1 MMCALLF
8 LAWTAERNGDPLLYN
23 SMWRSPLG
31 VFAPLFD
38 SLPGLHQPAWNLLLL
53 AMVPACYLRP
63 GALRR
68 RAWPMDAAILL
79 SIITIACAF
88 LWGMLRGGSAYWAYY
103 QLNGLLLTLLAGLV
117 LLAAV
122 RSPRDVKALGTT
134 IVAAAVVRSGLALY
148 FFFTFVRGHE
158 PYPPH
163 MTSHDDSPLFV
174 AGILLLLCWAL
185 VRARWRTWIPVVLLV
200 LTILAAMKTN
210 NRRIAWIELVAGLV
224 FLYLLLQGRGLRRRV
239 NRRLLLTV
247 PVIAIYAI
255 VGWGRPGALF
265 APLRAFDSTAGPNAD
280 ASTMAR
286 NEENLNLILTY
297 IQHPVV
303 GSGWGHPMTS
313 VSSYYAYF
321 GGFDVMYPYTP
332 HNSLAAL
339 LAFAG
344 LVGLFG
350 TLLVIPVAAFLAARA
365 CRFAV
370 LRVDRMATMAAVC
383 YLPVYGVH
391 AYGDIGLQSVTSGLL
406 LSVALAVAG
415 RASVWT
421 GAWPDGRRLRRAQ
434 PSLPPVA
441 SSESDR
447 DATASGHGTT

>member
-8 LAWTAERNGDPLLYN
+8 LAWTAERNGDPLLFN
-23 SMWRSPLG
+23 GVWRSPLQ

-38 SLPGLHQPAWNLLLL
+38 SLPGLHQPAWNLMLL

-79 SIITIACAF
+79 SIATIACGF
-88 LWGMLRGGSAYWAYY
+88 LWGVLRGGSAYWSYY
-103 QLNGLLLTLLAGLV
+103 QLNSLLLTLLAGLI
-117 LLAAV
+117 LLATV
-122 RSPRDVKALGTT
+122 RSPRDLKALGAT

-148 FFFTFVRGHE
+148 FFFTFVRGRE

-174 AGILLLLCWAL
+174 AAILILISWAL
-185 VRARWRTWIPVVLLV
+185 LRARWRTWIPVALLV
-200 LTILAAMKTN
+200 LAILAAVKVN
-210 NRRIAWIELVAGLV
+210 NRRIAWIELVVSLA
-224 FLYLLLQGRGLRRRV
+224 FLYPLLPGRRLLRWA
-239 NRRLLLTV
+239 NRRLLLAV
-247 PVIAIYAI
+247 PLIVVYAV

-286 NEENLNLILTY
+286 NEENLNLVLTY
-297 IQHPVV
+297 IQNPVV
-303 GSGWGHPMTS
+303 GRGWGHPMTS
-313 VSSYYAYF
+313 VSSYFAYF
-321 GGFDVMYPYTP
+321 GGGFDVMYPYTP

-339 LAFAG
+339 VAFSG

-350 TLLVIPVAAFLAARA
+350 ILLVIPVAAFLSARA
-365 CRFAV
+365 CRFAR
-370 LRVDRMATMAAVC
+370 LRIDRAAAMVAVC
-383 YLPVYGVH
+383 YLPVFGMQ
-391 AYGDIGLQSVTSGLL
+391 AYGDIGMQSLTTGLL
-406 LSVALAVAG
+406 LSVAIAVAG

-421 GAWPDGRRLRRAQ
+421 GAWPDGRKARAPRDGLR
-434 PSLPPVA
+434 PGVV
-441 SSESDR
+441 SSG
-447 DATASGHGTT
+447 ATGTVG